1 MLRMKEDTVGLS
13 IGKRLSGMLIETVR
27 VAWERVLRYGVIF
40 TSNLK
45 MFVFR
50 LKMDIS
56 TLKMCIFKL
65 EMKLKRQVKMSFSYG
80 ETGLERDLAL
90 FSNRL
95 YRGRFGR
102 KFIRCL

>member
-1 MLRMKEDTVGLS
+1 MKRGFALLRMKEDTVGLS

-40 TSNLK
+40 ISNLK

-50 LKMDIS
+50 
-56 TLKMCIFKL
+56 LKMCIFKL

-80 ETGLERDLAL
+80 ETGLERDLAF

-95 YRGRFGR
+95 YRERLTGN
-102 KFIRCL
+102 L

>member
-1 MLRMKEDTVGLS
+1 MKEDTVGLS
-13 IGKRLSGMLIETVR
+13 IGKRLLGMLIETVR

-40 TSNLK
+40 ISNLK

-50 LKMDIS
+50 
-56 TLKMCIFKL
+56 LKMCIFKL

-80 ETGLERDLAL
+80 ETGLERDLAF

-95 YRGRFGR
+95 YRERLTGN
-102 KFIRCL
+102 L

>member
-40 TSNLK
+40 ISNLK

-50 LKMDIS
+50 
-56 TLKMCIFKL
+56 LKMCIFKL

-80 ETGLERDLAL
+80 ETGLERDLAF

-95 YRGRFGR
+95 YRERLTGN
-102 KFIRCL
+102 L

>member
-1 MLRMKEDTVGLS
+1 MADEAEIPAGVK
-13 IGKRLSGMLIETVR
+13 IGRRPSGVLAKTAG
-27 VAWERVLRYGVIF
+27 VARERGLRYGINFIF
-40 TSNLK
+40 SLK
-45 MFVFR
+45 MYIFR
-50 LKMDIS
+50 VKMRIS
-56 TLKMCIFKL
+56 TLKICIFRL

-102 KFIRCL
+102 KFIRSL

>member
-1 MLRMKEDTVGLS
+1 MADEAETPAGVKVG
-13 IGKRLSGMLIETVR
+13 RRPSGVLVKTAG
-27 VAWERVLRYGVIF
+27 VARERVLRYGVIF
-40 TSNLK
+40 ISNLK

-102 KFIRCL
+102 KFIRSL